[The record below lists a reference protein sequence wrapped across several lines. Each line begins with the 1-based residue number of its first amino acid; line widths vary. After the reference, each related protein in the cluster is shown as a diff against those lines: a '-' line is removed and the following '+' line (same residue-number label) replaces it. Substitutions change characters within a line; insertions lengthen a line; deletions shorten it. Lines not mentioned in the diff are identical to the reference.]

1 MNESLYFRN
10 GAPVSATEFRSDRL
24 RERYYR
30 VFHPSGLTIYLFPKE
45 HSTVSALYATRFGAA
60 SKAFRYEDEEK
71 YVELPDGC
79 AHFLEHKMFE
89 QADGSD
95 AFRYFSELGAD
106 ANAYTSWDKTA
117 YLFHA
122 TEQAPDCLRA
132 LLKFVSEPYFTDV
145 SVEKE
150 QGIIAEEIRMNDESP
165 AERCFMNLLGAMYE
179 RNAIRNEICGSEA
192 SIARITPQI
201 LYECCEAFYTPS
213 NMALVV
219 AGNITL
225 GEVVEAVDAVLVTES
240 VEHRRVIC
248 RDENLE
254 ETAAV
259 FRARVE
265 ERMPV
270 GKPIFVIGVKDH
282 AAVSLSPKERMRR
295 DALMTVIKEMYFST
309 SSELYNRL
317 FDAGVISPGFS
328 AAYGATP
335 LYAFFEIAGES
346 DDCDY
351 VLAEVKKTI
360 RTAAETGVDDEIF
373 ERARRVLYAKTVKSF
388 DSTKTVSEMLLDY
401 VFADYELF
409 EYVELLGSIT
419 KEGVETLLR
428 EAFPDEAFALSVVS
442 PLDTEESKTE
452 VQIQ

>member
-1 MNESLYFRN
+1 MNECLYFSD
-10 GAPVSATEFRSDRL
+10 GTPVIAEEFRSDRL
-24 RERYYR
+24 SERYYR
-30 VFHPSGLTIYLFPKE
+30 VTHPSGLPIYLFPKD
-45 HSTVSALYATRFGAA
+45 HSTVSALYAVRFGAA
-60 SKAFRYEDEEK
+60 NAAFRYEGEETET
-71 YVELPDGC
+71 VLPDGC

-89 QADGSD
+89 EADGSD
-95 AFRYFSELGAD
+95 AFLLFSELGAD

-122 TEQAPDCLRA
+122 TEKAPECLRA
-132 LLKFVSEPYFTDV
+132 LLSFVSAPYFTDA
-145 SVEKE
+145 SVRKE

-165 AERCFMNLLGAMYE
+165 AERCFMNLLRAMYAE
-179 RNAIRNEICGSEA
+179 NAIRNEICGSEE
-192 SIARITPQI
+192 SISRITPEV
-201 LYECCEAFYTPS
+201 LYECCRAFYTPQ

-225 GEVVEAVDAVLVTES
+225 RDVFEAVDAILPAES
-240 VEHRRVIC
+240 PEPRSVIP
-248 RDENLE
+248 RDENKN

-259 FRARVE
+259 LLPRVE
-265 ERMPV
+265 EKMPV
-270 GKPIFVIGVKDH
+270 GKPLFVIGIKDH
-282 AAVSLSPKERMRR
+282 AAVSLPPRERMRR
-295 DALMTVIKEMYFST
+295 DALMTVIREMYFST

-351 VLAEVKKTI
+351 VLGAVK
-360 RTAAETGVDDEIF
+360 RTLRDAAENGVDDALF
-373 ERARRVLYAKTVKSF
+373 ERARRVLYAKAVKSF

-409 EYVELLGSIT
+409 EYVELFDRIT
-419 KEGVETLLR
+419 KEDVEALLC

-442 PLDTEESKTE
+442 PLDTDE
-452 VQIQ
+452 